1 MANRD
6 DHIYVAGIVDGEGC
20 IGMDKHRNWS
30 TFTPYVMVGNT
41 DPTLIE
47 WLLDTF
53 GGTCYVIQQR
63 KNWKPS
69 FRWEL
74 TGYAFIPFL
83 QTIRPYL
90 KLKGRQADLILAFW
104 NIHEKWDVISGRKAP
119 QGYVKEAIAVK
130 EALTILNKKGN

>member
-1 MANRD
+1 MATRD
-6 DHIYVAGIVDGEGC
+6 DLIYTAGIIDGEGS
-20 IGMDKHRNWS
+20 IGMDKHRHWS
-30 TFTPYVMVGNT
+30 TFTPRVSVGNT
-41 DPTLIE
+41 DPTLID

-53 GGTCYVIQQR
+53 GGKVEIAQQNKR
-63 KNWKPS
+63 WKIS

-74 TGYAFIPFL
+74 NGYASVPFIKE
-83 QTIRPYL
+83 IRPYL

-130 EALTILNKKGN
+130 EALTILNKRGN